1 MYIPAS
7 PGEITFVAASGMTPE
22 QQSTAFFK
30 YIDDNEYLSARKGQY
45 AERFGHVQPWIHR
58 FDVKVLQDLFVN
70 FGKSNRLT
78 LQVSLDVLNVGNLLN
93 DSWGCYYYNAFASY
107 DNVMPVTVVGKGT
120 TTSAPTFKL
129 NATSIENFEEKSVLT
144 KYPNTSST
152 WSMLLGFRL
161 LF

>member
-1 MYIPAS
+1 
-7 PGEITFVAASGMTPE
+7 
-22 QQSTAFFK
+22 
-30 YIDDNEYLSARKGQY
+30 
-45 AERFGHVQPWIHR
+45 
-58 FDVKVLQDLFVN
+58 
-70 FGKSNRLT
+70 
-78 LQVSLDVLNVGNLLN
+78 